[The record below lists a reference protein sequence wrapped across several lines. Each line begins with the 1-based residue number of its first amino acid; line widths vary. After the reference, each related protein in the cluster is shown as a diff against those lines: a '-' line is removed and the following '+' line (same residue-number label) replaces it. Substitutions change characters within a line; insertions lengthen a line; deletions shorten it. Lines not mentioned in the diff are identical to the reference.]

1 MGRRSRRPRIGRHAL
16 AGPPVRVSG
25 RPSVLPESSAP
36 GEANGVIHGKG
47 VHTRRGK
54 VSPMVV
60 MIGHAGVY
68 LILALV
74 FLAIIGGGVLW
85 AYRRSR

>member
-1 MGRRSRRPRIGRHAL
+1 
-16 AGPPVRVSG
+16 
-25 RPSVLPESSAP
+25 
-36 GEANGVIHGKG
+36 
-47 VHTRRGK
+47 
-54 VSPMVV
+54 MVV

-74 FLAIIGGGVLW
+74 FLVVIGGGVYW